1 MKKMISPFLLGLM
14 LALSS
19 ATVLADSSPT
29 QQNNVGGADLSSVL
43 RSYDNHD
50 VQFLALA
57 DGKGKQIDNRSN
69 DCNNLCG
76 QREGSQDCYRRCMMR

>member
-1 MKKMISPFLLGLM
+1 MKKIITPFLLGLM

-29 QQNNVGGADLSSVL
+29 QQNHVGGASLSSVL
-43 RSYDNHD
+43 RSYDNND

-57 DGKGKQIDNRSN
+57 ENKTIADRGTECLSVCGGRPDFEQCMK
-69 DCNNLCG
+69 LCKMG
-76 QREGSQDCYRRCMMR
+76 N